1 MTEPR
6 YLIPGDYSADPAA
19 HVFGGRLFVYPSHDR
34 DAGIPER
41 DNGDHF
47 DMVDYHAYEIL
58 PGADGKIDPMKGE
71 VVDHGVIL
79 RLEDVPWASRQLW
92 DSDVAEKDGR
102 YYMYFSA
109 RDRAGSFRIGVAVA
123 VRPEGPF
130 VAEPEP
136 IRGSYSIDPCCFADP
151 KTGARYL
158 AFGGL
163 WGGQLQRYRGNRQ
176 VHSADEDTLPDG
188 VRCALEPADGE
199 PALSPKLVRLLDDM
213 KSFAE
218 EPRDLVIL
226 DEGGEPVRAG
236 DHARRFFE
244 ASWLCFKDGLYSF
257 SYSTGDTH
265 LLCEAVSETV
275 EGPYRYRGEL
285 LGPQVGWTTHHCL
298 TEIEGRWY
306 LFHHDSAPSG
316 GRTWLRSL
324 KVAPLP
330 LPFLAR

>member
-58 PGADGKIDPMKGE
+58 PGADGKLDPMTGE
-71 VVDHGVIL
+71 VVDHGVVL

-123 VRPEGPF
+123 ERPEGPF

-136 IRGSYSIDPCCFADP
+136 IGGSYSIDPCCFADP

-163 WGGQLQRYRGNRQ
+163 WGGR
-176 VHSADEDTLPDG
+176 SAGSGADSSSATAATA
-188 VRCALEPADGE
+188 RCTPLRRTRFPTACA
-199 PALSPKLVRLLDDM
+199 
-213 KSFAE
+213 
-218 EPRDLVIL
+218 
-226 DEGGEPVRAG
+226 
-236 DHARRFFE
+236 ARSSRR
-244 ASWLCFKDGLYSF
+244 
-257 SYSTGDTH
+257 TG
-265 LLCEAVSETV
+265 S
-275 EGPYRYRGEL
+275 
-285 LGPQVGWTTHHCL
+285 
-298 TEIEGRWY
+298 
-306 LFHHDSAPSG
+306 
-316 GRTWLRSL
+316 LRSRRSSSG
-324 KVAPLP
+324 
-330 LPFLAR
+330 FRTT